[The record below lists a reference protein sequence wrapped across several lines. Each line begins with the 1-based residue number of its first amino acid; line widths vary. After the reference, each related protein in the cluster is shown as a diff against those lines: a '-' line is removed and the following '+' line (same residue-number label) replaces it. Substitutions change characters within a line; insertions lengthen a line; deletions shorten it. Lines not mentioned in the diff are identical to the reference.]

1 MTGILDR
8 PSNAQISQSLQARSR
23 ARLRGLSEA
32 QLLAYLADTVYLER
46 KRFHEQRRSDPARPD
61 EVARI
66 EDCARATRGGRAEQE
81 AALLALVDAYSG
93 EIHNR
98 FSKRA
103 YRVATTVIPGAL
115 SRLLTSTN
123 PRQLLAGEF
132 DPDHRVILETAAG
145 DDGAALRALAR
156 RHTLIFAPTH
166 LSNMDSPLIGYALDR
181 LGLPPAIYG
190 AGLNLF
196 SNPVMGFFMRRLGAY
211 TVDRRKRNR
220 LYKDVLKDYSVDS
233 LGRRCHSLFFPG
245 GTRCR
250 SGRVEG
256 SVKKGLLGTGL
267 IAWQEGLR
275 TGRADP
281 EILVV
286 PLALS
291 YSLVLEAETLIE
303 DSLEEE
309 GRRRYIITDDEF
321 SEPRTVATF
330 ARQLLDLDDAVVLRF
345 GAPMDLL
352 GNPVDA
358 NGTSLGSDGAPIDR
372 RAYVTDA
379 EGKVQADEQR
389 DHVYTEIL
397 AGRLVEAWH
406 RDNTVLSTHLAS
418 FAAGRLLRQA
428 NPGLSTTELVLL
440 PTEERTLRRA
450 ELLAAIEQL
459 LDQVRRLEAA
469 GRIRARLPR
478 GEGEVEAILN
488 EAISRFRG
496 FHSRRVIEGRGDRV
510 VLDPRLLLYY
520 SHRLHRYGLA
530 GEM

>member
-1 MTGILDR
+1 MPGILDR
-8 PSNAQISQSLQARSR
+8 PTSEQIAQALQTRMR
-23 ARLRGLSEA
+23 ARMRSMSDA
-32 QLLAYLADTVYLER
+32 ALLAYLADTVYLER
-46 KRFHEQRRSDPARPD
+46 KRFHEQRRSDPASPD
-61 EVARI
+61 ETARI
-66 EDCARATRGGRAEQE
+66 EACARATRGPRTEQE
-81 AALLALVDAYSG
+81 QAILRLVEAYVG

-98 FSKRA
+98 FSQRT

-115 SRLLTSTN
+115 SRLLTSTS
-123 PRQLLAGEF
+123 PRQLVAGEF
-132 DPDHRVILETAAG
+132 DPDQRVIIETAAG
-145 DDGAALRALAR
+145 DDGAALRHLAR
-156 RHTLIFAPTH
+156 THTLLFAPTH

-220 LYKDVLKDYSVDS
+220 IYKDVLKDYSADS

-256 SVKKGLLGTGL
+256 SVKKGLLGTGI
-267 IAWQEGLR
+267 IAWQEGLQA
-275 TGRADP
+275 GRPHP

-286 PLALS
+286 PVALS

-352 GNPVDA
+352 GNPVDQD
-358 NGTSLGSDGAPIDR
+358 GQSLDSTGHPFDR
-372 RAYVTDA
+372 RAYVTDV
-379 EGKVQADEQR
+379 EGKVQLDEQR

-397 AGRLVEAWH
+397 ARQLVEAWH
-406 RDNTVLSTHLAS
+406 RDNTILSTHLAS

-428 NPGLSTTELVLL
+428 NPRLSTTELVLL
-440 PTEERTLRRA
+440 PTEERTVPRA
-450 ELLAAIEQL
+450 TLLQAVRELLAE
-459 LDQVRRLEAA
+459 VRALEAA
-469 GRIRARLPR
+469 GRIRTRLPR
-478 GEGEVEAILN
+478 GRDEAEAILD
-488 EAISRFRG
+488 EAIGRFRG
-496 FHSRRVIEGRGDRV
+496 FHSRRAIEARGDTLG
-510 VLDPRLLLYY
+510 LDPRLLLYY